1 MSIESSKGVWKS
13 GPGRGRV
20 RPKGRQLDDLGW
32 SQVQDLLGQRPR
44 RRDLLIEFLHLI
56 QDAYGHLSAAHL
68 RALAEDMRLSQA
80 EVYER
85 SRHFTPILTWSKRAR
100 PRRRP

>member
-20 RPKGRQLDDLGW
+20 RPKGRQLDDLAW

-68 RALAEDMRLSQA
+68 RALAEEMRDGDVILCMGAGSISQIANTLSDMFHLA
-80 EVYER
+80 
-85 SRHFTPILTWSKRAR
+85 L
-100 PRRRP
+100 